1 MSADDDKAIIPS
13 QTRLDREA
21 VAAVVMRVQQLAK
34 QYGTPD
40 RSLADELIAERRVEA
55 EQG

>member
-1 MSADDDKAIIPS
+1 MSADDEKVTTPS

-21 VAAVVMRVQQLAK
+21 IAAVVMRVQQLAK

-40 RSLADELIAERRVEA
+40 RSLADELIAERRVDA